1 MCIRDRQGL
10 ILTAAH
16 VVGGDEIMGDASL
29 GDFWDHGLMV
39 NDALWDSWFCL
50 LYTSRCV

>member
-1 MCIRDRQGL
+1 
-10 ILTAAH
+10 
-16 VVGGDEIMGDASL
+16 MGDASL

-39 NDALWDSWFCL
+39 NDALWDSWFASCL